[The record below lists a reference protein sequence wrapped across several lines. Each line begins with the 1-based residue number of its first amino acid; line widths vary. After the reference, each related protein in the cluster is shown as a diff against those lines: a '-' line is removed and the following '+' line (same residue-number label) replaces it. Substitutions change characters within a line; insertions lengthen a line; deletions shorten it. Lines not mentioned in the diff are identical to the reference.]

1 MMQAHL
7 IILSTNPL
15 IVLSSYQDPDE
26 SPLKTVLGSLA
37 RNSLV
42 SDTLSVQNMN
52 NSGNRR
58 KRRKQWRP
66 ISIEDVPFR

>member
-1 MMQAHL
+1 MTDESLLTTVL
-7 IILSTNPL
+7 I
-15 IVLSSYQDPDE
+15 LSSYHCQDPDE